1 MADSDSGGSFIAGF
15 LLGGIVGTLVGILLA
30 PKPGSETRADL
41 LVQSEALRERAEE
54 LAARVR
60 ERVGPAVEGV
70 RERVGPAVEGVR
82 ERVAPVAERV
92 TSRTGRRA
100 AKPESDGGGPGSDLT
115 TEATSA
121 PEAEGQA

>member
-1 MADSDSGGSFIAGF
+1 MADSDSGSSFITGF
-15 LLGGIVGTLVGILLA
+15 LVGGIVGAVVGILLA
-30 PKPGSETRADL
+30 PKPGSETRAEL

-70 RERVGPAVEGVR
+70 RGRVGPAVEGVR

-92 TSRTGRRA
+92 ASRGRRRTP
-100 AKPESDGGGPGSDLT
+100 KSESDGGLGA
-115 TEATSA
+115 EV
-121 PEAEGQA
+121 AEGPDTSGVTEEA